1 MWYKI
6 YNITG
11 GVSMKTTLKTT
22 VLVTIFAIL
31 FCTAGTAFA
40 AGTPAHMKRINMAAE
55 VLNEMAEQNDAG
67 SLGDVIASGRG
78 VAIFPRVGKAGF
90 IVGGMGGQGIVLV
103 KGKNG
108 KWTGPAFMGIAGASF
123 GLQIG
128 ASETALVLVITNEA
142 GLRAFTGGNSFTLG
156 GDISVAAGPVGRAAK
171 ASTDGR
177 AAAAIYSY
185 SMSKGLFAGLS
196 VEGSQLNQNRDAS
209 KAYWGK
215 PLSAQAALSKPA
227 TDKRIKPVV
236 NALNKLVKK
245 AQ

>member
-1 MWYKI
+1 
-6 YNITG
+6 
-11 GVSMKTTLKTT
+11 MKKSLKTIALLT
-22 VLVTIFAIL
+22 VLAVL
-31 FCTAGTAFA
+31 FCAAGTAWAEA
-40 AGTPAHMKRINMAAE
+40 AHQRRIRLAAQVLDEMAA
-55 VLNEMAEQNDAG
+55 QNDAG

-90 IVGGMGGQGIVLV
+90 IVGGMGGQGIVLL

-108 KWTGPAFMGIAGASF
+108 KWAGPAFMGIAGASF

-142 GLRAFTGGNSFTLG
+142 GVRAFTGGNSLTLG
-156 GDISVAAGPVGRAAK
+156 GDVSIAAGPVGRDVKAA
-171 ASTDGR
+171 TDGR

-185 SMSKGLFAGLS
+185 SMTKGLFAGLALD
-196 VEGSQLNQNRDAS
+196 GSQLNQNRDAS

-215 PLSAQAALSKPA
+215 PLSAQAALGKPA

-236 NALNKLVKK
+236 NALNRLVKK